1 MESDKTYILAVHNVE
16 TILKLIESSLEKIN
30 TFRVDYENR
39 PESATEKIIDN
50 NYDII
55 IIDQKLCLSN
65 EINLQEIINKDELL
79 PIIICISDSSQGM
92 YEKFNQLSKV
102 FDHISKD
109 DIQTPY
115 FLRTLYYASILVK
128 IDKKNE
134 ALMKVFQEKI
144 EGEKELVLKKTR
156 HDLSNILTMI
166 VGNTELLLFGKY
178 ELSEKVRVKLEIIYN
193 AAIEMMEKLRE
204 IS

>member
-65 EINLQEIINKDELL
+65 EVNLQEIINKDELL
-79 PIIICISDSSQGM
+79 PIIICISDSSQGV

-134 ALMKVFQEKI
+134 ALMKMFQEKI

-178 ELSEKVRVKLEIIYN
+178 EHSEKVRVKIEIIYN
-193 AAIEMMEKLRE
+193 AAIEMMEKLKE

>member
-1 MESDKTYILAVHNVE
+1 MESDKMYILAVHNDD
-16 TILKLIESSLEKIN
+16 TILKLIKSSLEKIDS
-30 TFRVDYENR
+30 FQVDYENK
-39 PESATEKIIDN
+39 PESATEKIINN

-65 EINLQEIINKDELL
+65 EVNLQEIINKDELL
-79 PIIICISDSSQGM
+79 PLIICISDSSRGA
-92 YEKFNQLSKV
+92 YEKFDQLSKV

-109 DIQTPY
+109 EIQTPY

-128 IDKKNE
+128 IDMKNE
-134 ALMKVFQEKI
+134 ALMQEFQEKI

-166 VGNTELLLFGKY
+166 IGNTELLLFGKY
-178 ELSEKVRVKLEIIYN
+178 ELSEKIRVKIEIIYN
-193 AAIEMMEKLRE
+193 AATEMMEKLRE
-204 IS
+204 IV